1 MSNRD
6 LPLTPSE
13 EPLWSSPLESK
24 ENFEYIKSYSPY
36 ENIRTDVAYPNM
48 FITSSLFDTRVLY
61 SEAVK
66 YFARLQDRTVDK
78 NIHLLK
84 CRTEPSSHSGLSGRD
99 NSIKEL
105 AEEFSFILKT
115 AGITN

>member
-1 MSNRD
+1 MVCTLVLGTSF
-6 LPLTPSE
+6 LQIIVSQIPLVIIPC
-13 EPLWSSPLESK
+13 
-24 ENFEYIKSYSPY
+24 EYIKSYSPY

-78 NIHLLK
+78 NTHLLK
-84 CRTEPSSHSGLSGRD
+84 CRTEPSSHGGLSGRD

-115 AGITN
+115 ADILN